1 MYIQGFNL
9 LSRTTALENVE
20 LPLYYNSTST
30 KLRKEKSIEAL
41 QKVGLEERIYHYP
54 NQLSGG
60 QQQRVAIA
68 RALVNDPSIVLA
80 DEPTGNLDS
89 KTSIEVMEIFQKL
102 NEQGITIILV
112 THEPDIALFAKR
124 HIIFHDGKIKSDKIN
139 AVPKGHPKY
148 LKQFLQLTMRLKYE
162 RT

>member
-1 MYIQGFNL
+1 
-9 LSRTTALENVE
+9 LENVE

-41 QKVGLEERIYHYP
+41 KKVGLEERIYHYP

-102 NEQGITIILV
+102 NDEQGITIILV
-112 THEPDIALFAKR
+112 THEPDIALFSKR
-124 HIIFHDGKIKSDKIN
+124 HIIFRDGKIRSDKIN
-139 AVPKGHPKY
+139 TEPNKASDE
-148 LKQFLQLTMRLKYE
+148 LKTISSVE
-162 RT
+162 DEVEV